1 MRTPNL
7 VIRITLPLIIL
18 AFAALF
24 VIFSAN
30 MGDWVRTRAGSSL
43 IEVFVAR

>member
-1 MRTPNL
+1 MRTPYL
-7 VIRITLPLIIL
+7 VTRVTLPLIIL

-30 MGDWVRTRAGSSL
+30 MGDWVRSRAGSSL
-43 IEVFVAR
+43 VEVIAGR